1 MCVWGALGFTPLTQ
15 ELSWYNIQKAPA
27 IFLSLPPPTSP
38 PQDLQVCAQPCPNSF
53 HGLGGLELR
62 YRELLTAESSP
73 LPRSGGGVLEG
84 VTVFVG
90 EFETVGIK
98 RASGV

>member
-1 MCVWGALGFTPLTQ
+1 M
-15 ELSWYNIQKAPA
+15 
-27 IFLSLPPPTSP
+27 
-38 PQDLQVCAQPCPNSF
+38 
-53 HGLGGLELR
+53 GLGGLELR

-73 LPRSGGGVLEG
+73 LPRSGGGAPEG